1 MVCQLQCERTRE
13 KISFEPLSENSKSRS
28 RRKDVWQTV
37 SEAATGDWKSSV
49 ADSYESCSSNQ

>member
-13 KISFEPLSENSKSRS
+13 KISFEPLSENRN
-28 RRKDVWQTV
+28 DVWQTV
-37 SEAATGDWKSSV
+37 PEAATDWKSSV